1 MSPYL
6 AAMCWASG
14 DPHYYTFDG
23 ASFSFMGT
31 CSYTLAK
38 DVDNTFEI
46 TGTVKSAYKE
56 SANKE
61 LLVIRNIFLWFWGVP
76 YRRIL
81 LLQYIFD

>member
-1 MSPYL
+1 
-6 AAMCWASG
+6 MCWASG

-46 TGTVKSAYKE
+46 TGTVKSAYQA
-56 SANKE
+56 SDNKE
-61 LLVIRNIFLWFWGVP
+61 LLVIRNIFV
-76 YRRIL
+76 
-81 LLQYIFD
+81 